1 MKRRELIAL
10 LPLPA
15 LAQSE
20 EAVQRFSGGR
30 PLREGRVQLEVAP
43 LVENGNAVPV
53 TLRCEGAV
61 RMALVAPQNPV
72 VEIVS
77 FRAGPF
83 AKPEVSTRIRLA
95 TTQTLVALAETA
107 DGQFWQQPVRVMV
120 TLAACI
126 EGESP

>member
-1 MKRRELIAL
+1 MKRRDLFAL

-15 LAQSE
+15 LAQSD
-20 EAVQRFSGGR
+20 EALQRFSGGR

-61 RMALVAPQNPV
+61 RLALVAPQNPV
-72 VEIVS
+72 VELAS
-77 FRAGPF
+77 FRIGPF
-83 AKPEVSTRIRLA
+83 ARPEVSTRIRMA
-95 TTQTLVALAETA
+95 TSQTLVTLAETV
-107 DGQFWQQPVRVMV
+107 DGQCWQQPVRVLV